1 MPVEFEVIPDEP
13 EPPPPPPDD
22 GGKHS
27 EKRAMRAALQAQAE
41 VGEGA
46 GQAFSEM
53 LTEKSRTHPQ
63 VLECEWE
70 DAMRFFIVD
79 KRYGAVRT
87 LAKRMELFAAWQEG
101 RAGEERKERQAA
113 REVASTA
120 FTALLLEAKLDKGTA
135 FVKAE
140 RQLSAD
146 PRWQALEPD
155 LREAAYED
163 AADAMRKLDKQRRA
177 ERQAARQARA
187 EAMVALLVEQK
198 LAPDAEWAEVREMGG
213 VVDDARWAAMEDDDE
228 REEAWGAYE
237 QSLVKER
244 KQKAKRDF
252 GALLDEQH
260 AAGVLG
266 LKTKWRE
273 AHAVVEED
281 ARFKVLKELSTDA
294 PATTFDRWVDEVR
307 ERYVRHAKQAKELA
321 VRCGDALAQGEDLA
335 SFRAALARQR
345 GGEAEALGA
354 LREELRAVLAEL

>member
-1 MPVEFEVIPDEP
+1 MESMLIDRWTSECGMEQEAAGAAEQAAEEAAAAVERPL
-13 EPPPPPPDD
+13 
-22 GGKHS
+22 
-27 EKRAMRAALQAQAE
+27 RAAMQAQAV

-163 AADAMRKLDKQRRA
+163 AAD
-177 ERQAARQARA
+177 
-187 EAMVALLVEQK
+187 
-198 LAPDAEWAEVREMGG
+198 
-213 VVDDARWAAMEDDDE
+213 
-228 REEAWGAYE
+228 
-237 QSLVKER
+237 
-244 KQKAKRDF
+244 
-252 GALLDEQH
+252 
-260 AAGVLG
+260 
-266 LKTKWRE
+266 
-273 AHAVVEED
+273 
-281 ARFKVLKELSTDA
+281 
-294 PATTFDRWVDEVR
+294 
-307 ERYVRHAKQAKELA
+307 
-321 VRCGDALAQGEDLA
+321 
-335 SFRAALARQR
+335 
-345 GGEAEALGA
+345 
-354 LREELRAVLAEL
+354 